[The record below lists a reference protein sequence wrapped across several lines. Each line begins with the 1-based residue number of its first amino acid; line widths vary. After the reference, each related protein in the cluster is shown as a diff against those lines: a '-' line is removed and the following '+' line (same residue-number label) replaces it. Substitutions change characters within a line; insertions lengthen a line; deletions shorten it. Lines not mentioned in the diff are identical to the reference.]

1 MPRNPQVDEYMAA
14 LVHPYQ
20 VEVAA
25 LREIILGVSDDITE
39 TIKWNAPTFS
49 YKGYL
54 ATFNLHS
61 KLGRQVAH
69 LVFHNG
75 IILDDPEGILEGDY
89 PDRRM
94 LYLNGMAEVEA
105 NADALRALVRDW
117 MVKMDAAGAS
127 DT

>member
-1 MPRNPQVDEYMAA
+1 MPRNPQVDEYMAT
-14 LVHPYQ
+14 LEHPYKS
-20 VEVAA
+20 EVAA
-25 LREIILGVSDDITE
+25 LRGMILGVSDDITE
-39 TIKWNAPTFS
+39 QIKWNGPTFS

-75 IILDDPEGILEGDY
+75 IILNDPTGMLEGDY

-94 LYLNGMAEVEA
+94 VYFKDMVEVEA
-105 NADALRALVRDW
+105 QADALRALVRDW
-117 MVKMDAAGAS
+117 IEKMDAQGRS
-127 DT
+127 